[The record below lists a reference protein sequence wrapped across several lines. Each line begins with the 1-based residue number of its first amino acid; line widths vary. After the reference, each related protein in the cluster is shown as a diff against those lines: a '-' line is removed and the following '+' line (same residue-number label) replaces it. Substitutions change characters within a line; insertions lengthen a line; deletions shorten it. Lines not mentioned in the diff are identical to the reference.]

1 MNGIY
6 QPDFKLE
13 GEKMARY
20 RVVIFYIEDDHPK
33 GIKEIIEAN
42 ASSEE
47 DFRSYLE
54 EEFDLDLSKDNY
66 KIDTL

>member
-1 MNGIY
+1 MT
-6 QPDFKLE
+6 
-13 GEKMARY
+13 RY
-20 RVVIFYIEDDHPK
+20 RVVIFYVEDDHPN
-33 GIKEIIEAN
+33 GVKEIIEAF
-42 ASSEE
+42 ALSEE